1 MTRARDRAS
10 GQYSNSDGSLTVPLN
25 KNRFIVGPTSA
36 TDVTVTGN
44 LLVADELTV
53 TGTLTITGNLNIIS

>member
-10 GQYSNSDGSLTVPLN
+10 GQYSNSLGSFTVPLN
-25 KNRFIVGPTSA
+25 KNRFLVGSTSA

-44 LLVADELTV
+44 LMVADELTV
-53 TGTLTITGNLNIIS
+53 TGTLTITGNLNII

>member
-10 GQYSNSDGSLTVPLN
+10 GQYSNSQGSLTVPLN

-36 TDVTVTGN
+36 TDVTVTGS
-44 LLVADELTV
+44 LHVADELAV